1 MKSLILT
8 CLICIE
14 TVIAIAFAT
23 AAALAYGSIL
33 PTTTTPSAEYSSLP
47 TPQTSAPRI
56 ISLPD
61 GHHPLSADASRN
73 TSTNSTV
80 REGLATYFTIRSCQ
94 REGTSGVLTASGRK
108 YDENST
114 TIALPFHP
122 EKWGKSYRIT
132 NLSNGKSITAK
143 HWDYGPGKRARSRGV
158 ITDLSPKVFE
168 SIGGKLRDGRMR
180 VKIEAI

>member
-1 MKSLILT
+1 MKLATWTCILCIETALALYFGVSAAVSYGLAASLT
-8 CLICIE
+8 CLE
-14 TVIAIAFAT
+14 SRSKPMT
-23 AAALAYGSIL
+23 L
-33 PTTTTPSAEYSSLP
+33 PCAVPSVRPMLR
-47 TPQTSAPRI
+47 TS
-56 ISLPD
+56 
-61 GHHPLSADASRN
+61 ASRN
-73 TSTNSTV
+73 LLTNSTAK
-80 REGLATYFTIRSCQ
+80 EGWATWYSRQSCR

>member
-33 PTTTTPSAEYSSLP
+33 PTTTTPSVEYSSLP
-47 TPQTSAPRI
+47 TPRTAAPRT
-56 ISLPD
+56 
-61 GHHPLSADASRN
+61 
-73 TSTNSTV
+73 TSTNSMV